1 MNEELFRNFCDNLN
15 NEVSQLREERGE
27 GKQKSFVETIWD
39 QLPYSEENF
48 VTPVYLNGKFGTR
61 NIGIDGYSLTDE
73 KTLYLIIADW
83 DEFSNRP
90 PLTRIDAEK
99 LFNRLRVFF
108 EVSRNG
114 RILEHP
120 EGLLEPTTEEY
131 GLANLIHEKEMD
143 RVKLLLFTDRLLSER
158 LLKIDEIEKVDNF
171 KMPAEIW
178 GPERLFSLRL
188 SGKSSEPLVH
198 EFSDCSIPLMLA
210 TKGEG
215 FRSYL
220 GKIPAT
226 KLASMYHEHGGRLLE
241 GNVRSFLTLRTS
253 VNKDIDRTIRT
264 NPEKFFIFNNGIAAT
279 ARNLKWKDGGHDL
292 AEATDFQ
299 IINGGQTTATLA
311 KAAYDNRAGHSPADI
326 SGIYVAIKLTEIED
340 SLSPEEQDD
349 LVRAISQSSNNQ
361 NKVSSVDFSSN
372 SPFQRKI
379 EKLSQRIPA
388 PAVDNQQYGTHWF
401 YERVRGAY
409 EQKSLFNEDKK
420 FKREYPK
427 DQVFK
432 KEQLATVELCWDQA
446 PDIVSKGSTKLYAE
460 FISRIDETWS
470 EDNDRGKYEDSYFR
484 KAVAL
489 IILFGTLEKEISNQN
504 WYKQD
509 RGYRRN
515 IIAYTISMF
524 SYCFARKTKNKNF
537 NFDAI
542 WKEQKVLPDSP
553 LLPFLL
559 RMAEKVSN
567 CLRSNPK
574 QANISE
580 WAKDGR
586 CWVQMKENFD
596 SDISVWT
603 PDWFLDYVKDEYARK
618 SDAEHDKES
627 ADLTSEI
634 NNIKFVLEYKNWKNA
649 YEFDLKEARV
659 LTPNQQK
666 IIAKLSGGKFFNIRK
681 YQADAAIEGLE
692 ALRNEGFS
700 Y

>member
-1 MNEELFRNFCDNLN
+1 MNEKLFRNFCDNLN

-409 EQKSLFNEDKK
+409 EQKSLFNEG
-420 FKREYPK
+420 ELSL
-427 DQVFK
+427 QVQSLR
-432 KEQLATVELCWDQA
+432 KE
-446 PDIVSKGSTKLYAE
+446 
-460 FISRIDETWS
+460 
-470 EDNDRGKYEDSYFR
+470 
-484 KAVAL
+484 
-489 IILFGTLEKEISNQN
+489 
-504 WYKQD
+504 
-509 RGYRRN
+509 
-515 IIAYTISMF
+515 
-524 SYCFARKTKNKNF
+524 
-537 NFDAI
+537 
-542 WKEQKVLPDSP
+542 
-553 LLPFLL
+553 
-559 RMAEKVSN
+559 
-567 CLRSNPK
+567 
-574 QANISE
+574 
-580 WAKDGR
+580 
-586 CWVQMKENFD
+586 
-596 SDISVWT
+596 
-603 PDWFLDYVKDEYARK
+603 
-618 SDAEHDKES
+618 
-627 ADLTSEI
+627 
-634 NNIKFVLEYKNWKNA
+634 
-649 YEFDLKEARV
+649 
-659 LTPNQQK
+659 
-666 IIAKLSGGKFFNIRK
+666 
-681 YQADAAIEGLE
+681 
-692 ALRNEGFS
+692 
-700 Y
+700 

>member
-1 MNEELFRNFCDNLN
+1 
-15 NEVSQLREERGE
+15 
-27 GKQKSFVETIWD
+27 
-39 QLPYSEENF
+39 
-48 VTPVYLNGKFGTR
+48 
-61 NIGIDGYSLTDE
+61 
-73 KTLYLIIADW
+73 
-83 DEFSNRP
+83 
-90 PLTRIDAEK
+90 
-99 LFNRLRVFF
+99 
-108 EVSRNG
+108 
-114 RILEHP
+114 
-120 EGLLEPTTEEY
+120 
-131 GLANLIHEKEMD
+131 MD

-420 FKREYPK
+420 FKR
-427 DQVFK
+427 
-432 KEQLATVELCWDQA
+432 
-446 PDIVSKGSTKLYAE
+446 G
-460 FISRIDETWS
+460 
-470 EDNDRGKYEDSYFR
+470 
-484 KAVAL
+484 
-489 IILFGTLEKEISNQN
+489 
-504 WYKQD
+504 
-509 RGYRRN
+509 
-515 IIAYTISMF
+515 
-524 SYCFARKTKNKNF
+524 
-537 NFDAI
+537 
-542 WKEQKVLPDSP
+542 
-553 LLPFLL
+553 
-559 RMAEKVSN
+559 
-567 CLRSNPK
+567 
-574 QANISE
+574 
-580 WAKDGR
+580 
-586 CWVQMKENFD
+586 
-596 SDISVWT
+596 
-603 PDWFLDYVKDEYARK
+603 
-618 SDAEHDKES
+618 
-627 ADLTSEI
+627 
-634 NNIKFVLEYKNWKNA
+634 
-649 YEFDLKEARV
+649 
-659 LTPNQQK
+659 
-666 IIAKLSGGKFFNIRK
+666 
-681 YQADAAIEGLE
+681 
-692 ALRNEGFS
+692 
-700 Y
+700 

>member
-1 MNEELFRNFCDNLN
+1 MNEKLFRNFCDNLN

-361 NKVSSVDFSSN
+361 NKVS
-372 SPFQRKI
+372 
-379 EKLSQRIPA
+379 
-388 PAVDNQQYGTHWF
+388 
-401 YERVRGAY
+401 
-409 EQKSLFNEDKK
+409 
-420 FKREYPK
+420 
-427 DQVFK
+427 
-432 KEQLATVELCWDQA
+432 
-446 PDIVSKGSTKLYAE
+446 
-460 FISRIDETWS
+460 
-470 EDNDRGKYEDSYFR
+470 
-484 KAVAL
+484 
-489 IILFGTLEKEISNQN
+489 
-504 WYKQD
+504 
-509 RGYRRN
+509 
-515 IIAYTISMF
+515 
-524 SYCFARKTKNKNF
+524 
-537 NFDAI
+537 
-542 WKEQKVLPDSP
+542 
-553 LLPFLL
+553 
-559 RMAEKVSN
+559 
-567 CLRSNPK
+567 
-574 QANISE
+574 
-580 WAKDGR
+580 
-586 CWVQMKENFD
+586 
-596 SDISVWT
+596 
-603 PDWFLDYVKDEYARK
+603 
-618 SDAEHDKES
+618 
-627 ADLTSEI
+627 
-634 NNIKFVLEYKNWKNA
+634 
-649 YEFDLKEARV
+649 
-659 LTPNQQK
+659 
-666 IIAKLSGGKFFNIRK
+666 
-681 YQADAAIEGLE
+681 
-692 ALRNEGFS
+692 
-700 Y
+700 

>member
-489 IILFGTLEKEISNQN
+489 IILFRTLEKEISNQN